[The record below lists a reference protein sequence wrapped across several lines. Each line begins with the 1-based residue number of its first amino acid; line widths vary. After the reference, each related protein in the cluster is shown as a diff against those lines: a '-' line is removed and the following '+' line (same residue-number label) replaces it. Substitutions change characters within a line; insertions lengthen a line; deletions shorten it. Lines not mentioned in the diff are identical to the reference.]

1 MAKRRRTNGE
11 GAVYQ
16 TKDGRW
22 RGSVELG
29 WERGTRQRKYLSRPT
44 KAAVN
49 RAMREALAQ
58 VESGVPLTRDGAGPT
73 VEEWLWYWHDTIQA
87 RRVREAT
94 LSAQEVV
101 IRRHLVP
108 HIGRV
113 RLRELTPE
121 HVESMLVRL
130 EGPGFNST
138 SVLKVH
144 RCLSRSLVV
153 AMQRGL
159 VARNVCTL
167 IDAPT
172 PRCTR
177 SSHSPVRRRGACSPQ
192 PVAGRTRR
200 GGSLRW
206 RPACGRA
213 KRLRSPGRTSTSTP
227 GRWRSG
233 RHVAGRY
240 AHGCGRPPTC
250 GKRPVDCPQQK
261 GHGPELADVKSRAGK
276 RVLTLP
282 QPLVEALRAH
292 RTAQLELLADD
303 EHLQPRHPG
312 AQQRGGPAHG
322 RSIVGRR
329 GTAAVRLD
337 PPAAT
342 VSCGCHSAASLAA
355 RSACLRRPQCARA
368 VNPQVR
374 G

>member
-172 PRCTR
+172 PKVHEVEPLTR
-177 SSHSPVRRRGACSPQ
+177 EEARRLLAAARRR
-192 PVAGRTRR
+192 RTRR

-213 KRLRSPGRTSTSTP
+213 RRLRSPGRTSTSTP

-233 RHVAGRY
+233 RRCRGPGTRTAAVDR
-240 AHGCGRPPTC
+240 
-250 GKRPVDCPQQK
+250 RPVGSD
-261 GHGPELADVKSRAGK
+261 
-276 RVLTLP
+276 
-282 QPLVEALRAH
+282 
-292 RTAQLELLADD
+292 
-303 EHLQPRHPG
+303 
-312 AQQRGGPAHG
+312 
-322 RSIVGRR
+322 RSTVRSRR
-329 GTAAVRLD
+329 GTA
-337 PPAAT
+337 
-342 VSCGCHSAASLAA
+342 
-355 RSACLRRPQCARA
+355 RSSRT
-368 VNPQVR
+368 
-374 G
+374 